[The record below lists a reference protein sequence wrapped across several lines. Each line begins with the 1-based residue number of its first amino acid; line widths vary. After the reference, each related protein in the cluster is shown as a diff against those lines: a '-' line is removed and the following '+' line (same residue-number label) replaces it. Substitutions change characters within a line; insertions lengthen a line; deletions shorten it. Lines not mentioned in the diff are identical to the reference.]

1 LLETRA
7 RLIRAAEGQ
16 LTAQETPIAELARE
30 GHSNPEIGAQLF
42 IRPSTVEYHLHKVF
56 TKLAI
61 SSRNELQ
68 RVLRSEAGEA
78 QPVSRRLGADHAPRD
93 WLRELGSRLGRCS
106 MRAPALITHS
116 PCTTP
121 SLRTLNRR
129 TDMTTLTI
137 TLPKVPA
144 RIVLAERK
152 NAGIQVTLLW
162 AEDTNAVAVLVRNDG
177 SDEQFELSVV
187 PGTDALDTFEHPYAH
202 AAWRGIDYRLGD
214 LRRAA

>member
-1 LLETRA
+1 VLQ
-7 RLIRAAEGQ
+7 EGQ
-16 LTAQETPIAELARE
+16 LTAKETPIAELARE
-30 GHSNPEIGAQLF
+30 GHSNREIGAQLF

-78 QPVSRRLGADHAPRD
+78 QPVSRRLGADHALRD

-116 PCTTP
+116 PCTTS
-121 SLRTLNRR
+121 SLRALNRR

-187 PGTDALDTFEHPYAH
+187 PGTDALDTFEHPYAY